1 MSKGDS
7 GEIYRIVADRQGVFV
22 QPALFEA
29 FGLTILESMI
39 TGLPT
44 FATRFGG
51 PLEII
56 QDKVNG
62 FYINPTH
69 VEEMAEIVLDF
80 VHKCD
85 QNPSYWEEISKQGI
99 DRVYSTYTWKIHTTR
114 LLSLAKIYG
123 FWNYASKENR
133 EDMLRYIESLFH
145 LLYKPRANALL
156 EQHLNR

>member
-1 MSKGDS
+1 LSA
-7 GEIYRIVADRQGVFV
+7 R
-22 QPALFEA
+22 FEA

-56 QDKVNG
+56 QNAVNG
-62 FYINPTH
+62 FYINPTEQ
-69 VEEMAEIVLDF
+69 EEIAKIILEFLD
-80 VHKCD
+80 KCD
-85 QNPSYWEEISKQGI
+85 QNSDYWNQISQQGI

-123 FWNYASKENR
+123 FWNYTSQENR
-133 EDMLRYIESLFH
+133 EDMLRYIESLFY
-145 LLYKPRANALL
+145 LLYKPRAQQLM
-156 EQHLNR
+156 QDHLAR